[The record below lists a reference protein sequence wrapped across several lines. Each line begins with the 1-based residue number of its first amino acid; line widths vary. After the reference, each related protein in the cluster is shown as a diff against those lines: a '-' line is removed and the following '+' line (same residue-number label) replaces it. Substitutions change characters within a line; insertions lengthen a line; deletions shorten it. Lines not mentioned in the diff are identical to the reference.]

1 MNNYSNDSWLFIFYI
16 YNCILQRYFFS
27 CKSEKKKK
35 KVSFGCLFFSLDVRF
50 DEHLILLDLMKF
62 LEKFVGRIFTMIK
75 QQFKLY
81 YLDLEGC
88 FWVSSVKEDND
99 FSQPTG
105 LTRLVDFCG
114 TPH

>member
-1 MNNYSNDSWLFIFYI
+1 M
-16 YNCILQRYFFS
+16 
-27 CKSEKKKK
+27 
-35 KVSFGCLFFSLDVRF
+35 VSFGCLFFSLDVRF

>member
-16 YNCILQRYFFS
+16 YYCIQKVFFFLVNQ
-27 CKSEKKKK
+27 KKKK
-35 KVSFGCLFFSLDVRF
+35 KLVSFGCLFFSLDVRF
-50 DEHLILLDLMKF
+50 DEHLILLHLM
-62 LEKFVGRIFTMIK
+62 KFVGRIFTMIK

-88 FWVSSVKEDND
+88 FWVSVKEDND

-105 LTRLVDFCG
+105 LNTSGRLLWR
-114 TPH
+114 PH